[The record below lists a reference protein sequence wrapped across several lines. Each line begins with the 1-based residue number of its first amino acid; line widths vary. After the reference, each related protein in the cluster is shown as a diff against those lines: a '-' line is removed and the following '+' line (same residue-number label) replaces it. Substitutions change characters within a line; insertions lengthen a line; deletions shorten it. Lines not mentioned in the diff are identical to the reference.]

1 MMLQRKREDVAL
13 DSVLLDAAYLQDQN
27 LIAQYVAMAL
37 LIHKLVIFFPYDI
50 VFFYLEIYVLF
61 GINFW

>member
-1 MMLQRKREDVAL
+1 
-13 DSVLLDAAYLQDQN
+13 

-37 LIHKLVIFFPYDI
+37 LIHKLVNFLSIWYSFS
-50 VFFYLEIYVLF
+50 YLEIYVLF

>member
-1 MMLQRKREDVAL
+1 
-13 DSVLLDAAYLQDQN
+13 

-50 VFFYLEIYVLF
+50 VFYLFI
-61 GINFW
+61 